1 MNLRAQSE
9 GLAMPATIAAVLAR
23 DVMVAITGIRTQ
35 IKTNRDRIVLKA
47 RKSSS
52 KVKFAIVYQP
62 CLF

>member
-1 MNLRAQSE
+1 MKVRAQIE
-9 GLAMPATIAAVLAR
+9 GLAVPATIVAVLAR
-23 DVMVAITGIRTQ
+23 DVMVAIKGTRTQ
-35 IKTNRDRIVLKA
+35 TKTNRGRIVLNA